1 MFGTGYASACI
12 ISLLGIKRLIVGRF
26 LKGTEITSY
35 VSDTTIYN
43 ANLTQELVIN
53 KLVEKYE
60 ELSDSK

>member
-12 ISLLGIKRLIVGRF
+12 ISLLAIKRLIVGRF

-35 VSDTTIYN
+35 VGDTTIYN